1 MKRFVIFYCSD
12 HYYESVVVDAESL
25 DAADDIA
32 RGFSRAYAVTILG
45 VFLQSALTQYFNDC
59 E

>member
-1 MKRFVIFYCSD
+1 MKRFIIFYCSD
-12 HYYESVVVDAESL
+12 RYYDSVVVDAESL
-25 DAADDIA
+25 ADADDIA

-45 VFLQSALTQYFNDC
+45 IFLQSALARYFKDY